1 MLSNE
6 LTKENIIPFIKDIFD
21 RRGSEEYLGENVT
34 IAEHMLQAA
43 TLAEKKGYSE
53 TIIVAALLHDI
64 GHFTSEFGSFEMN
77 DKIDRFHEDA
87 GAKILEKFFPTLV
100 TDCVKFHVA
109 AKRYLCAT
117 DASYYN
123 KLSNASIHSLKLQGG
138 LMSDEEVSK
147 FQKNKNL
154 NDIIKVRYLDDEGK
168 IQNMETPDF
177 DYFIPIIKKVLKA

>member
-1 MLSNE
+1 MLSNK
-6 LTKENIIPFIKDIFD
+6 LTKENIIPFIKEIFD
-21 RRGSEEYLGENVT
+21 RRGSEEFLGENVT

-64 GHFTSEFGSFEMN
+64 GHFTSEFGSFDIN

-117 DASYYN
+117 DPSYYN

-177 DYFIPIIKKVLKA
+177 DYFIPIIKKVLNA

>member
-64 GHFTSEFGSFEMN
+64 GHFTSEFGSVEMN

-87 GAKILEKFFPTLV
+87 GAKILEKFFPNL
-100 TDCVKFHVA
+100 
-109 AKRYLCAT
+109 
-117 DASYYN
+117 SY
-123 KLSNASIHSLKLQGG
+123 
-138 LMSDEEVSK
+138 
-147 FQKNKNL
+147 
-154 NDIIKVRYLDDEGK
+154 
-168 IQNMETPDF
+168 
-177 DYFIPIIKKVLKA
+177 